1 MSSLFKPTLAPELVS
16 SLVITVILAVL
27 FIYAGKRVRKADPLK
42 KPKGIV
48 LVAET
53 GIKLMYDYMK
63 GLMPKKFEKNY
74 YPYFA
79 CLFAYLLIANLW
91 GLTGFENPTTNLSIT
106 FALASITW
114 VLIQKNSI
122 AHNGVGAY
130 IKDALVPPTNLLGKI
145 SPLLSLAIRIFAN
158 LLSGS
163 FIMSLVYGATTGLSQ
178 MIIAHIPFNFIG
190 PIVAPLLHCY
200 FDIFSGVVQAL
211 VFVTLSAI
219 LISVENPDDE

>member
-16 SLVITVILAVL
+16 SIVVMVILAVVY
-27 FIYAGKRVRKADPLK
+27 IYAGKKVRAADPLK

-74 YPYFA
+74 YPYFTM
-79 CLFAYLLIANLW
+79 LFSYLLLSNLW
-91 GLTGFENPTTNLSIT
+91 GLTGFEAPTTNLSIT
-106 FALASITW
+106 FALGSITW
-114 VLIQKNSI
+114 VLIQKNTI
-122 AHNGVGAY
+122 AHGGVGAY
-130 IKDALVPPTNLLGKI
+130 IKDALIPPTNLLGKI
-145 SPLLSLAIRIFAN
+145 SPLLSLSIRIFAN
-158 LLSGS
+158 LLSGT
-163 FIMSLVYGATTGLSQ
+163 FIMSLVYGSTTALSQ

-200 FDIFSGVVQAL
+200 FDIFSGVVQAF
-211 VFVTLSAI
+211 VFVTLSSI
-219 LISVENPDDE
+219 LISVENPDED